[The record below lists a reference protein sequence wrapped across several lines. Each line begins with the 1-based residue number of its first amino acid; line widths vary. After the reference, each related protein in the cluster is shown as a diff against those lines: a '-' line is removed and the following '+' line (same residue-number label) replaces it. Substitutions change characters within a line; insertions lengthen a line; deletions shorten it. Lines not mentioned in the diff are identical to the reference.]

1 MAHGLCHS
9 AACGI
14 FPDQGSKPCSLHW
27 QADSQPLRHQGN
39 PEFLFLFFEYCIFVS
54 AFLKNNPLFLIFY
67 RFIYLCVCLFMAAL
81 GHRCHAQAPSSCS
94 EWGPLLTVV
103 CGPLTVVA
111 FPVVEHGPQACG
123 PQQSWLTGSAAVARR
138 LQAQLPR
145 GMWDP
150 PGPGLEPASAALA
163 GGLLTTEPPGKP

>member
-1 MAHGLCHS
+1 
-9 AACGI
+9 
-14 FPDQGSKPCSLHW
+14 
-27 QADSQPLRHQGN
+27 
-39 PEFLFLFFEYCIFVS
+39 
-54 AFLKNNPLFLIFY
+54 
-67 RFIYLCVCLFMAAL
+67 MAAL

-123 PQQSWLTGSAAVARR
+123 PQQSWLAGSAAVARR